1 MVSVL
6 SLQRDQRA
14 DGVTDQS
21 DHDRSACNAEREKV
35 RDLVKCKQTVNPI
48 ASMMQR
54 NKNNMCKKANSFM
67 RYLK

>member
-35 RDLVKCKQTVNPI
+35 RDLVKCKQ
-48 ASMMQR
+48 
-54 NKNNMCKKANSFM
+54 NSQPD
-67 RYLK
+67 RSDDAEK